1 MQLWVFF
8 EPGVGGDGLCNLLEQ
23 STDCNSLAAIKQW
36 RPHRYVDGDLKF
48 WMPTPDV
55 NHCFRKAAPFKQHKN
70 QFHNNYVNLVN
81 QDQGFVII
89 PSHGINL
96 RALET
101 SDCQDILTANQ
112 KKVLLLSKDRK
123 AAFLRAERCR
133 LLEIRPSA
141 LDYLPEYLD
150 YQMKQK
156 INIDKFDSVVY
167 IEDLRSNFEI
177 FDNFCNTLGIVA
189 DKNHY
194 DTYLQLIQRELFFVS
209 PGITYHSSRIDEN
222 GILKYDQV
230 DSDMVIGQ
238 RKKLLFDLM

>member
-8 EPGVGGDGLCNLLEQ
+8 ESGTGGDGLCNLLEQ
-23 STDCNSLAAIKQW
+23 STDCNSLGAIKQW

-55 NHCFRKAAPFKQHKN
+55 KHCFRKPAPFKQHKN
-70 QFHNNYVNLVN
+70 QFYNNYVNLAN

-96 RALET
+96 WALEA
-101 SDCQDILTANQ
+101 SDCLDILTANQ
-112 KKVLLLSKDRK
+112 KKVLLLSKDQK
-123 AAFLRAERCR
+123 AALQRAERSCLR
-133 LLEIRPSA
+133 EIKPA
-141 LDYLPEYLD
+141 TPEYLD
-150 YQMKQK
+150 YQIKQK

-167 IEDLRSNFEI
+167 IEDLRSNFDI

-194 DTYLQLIQRELFFVS
+194 DTYLQLIRRELFFVS
-209 PGITYHSSRIDEN
+209 PGIAYHSSRIDET

-230 DSDMVIGQ
+230 DPDMVIGQ